1 VEKTMRTIA
10 KKKWERKT
18 EKTRKAVGVV
28 DFLLPLALPLLLL
41 LLVAEE

>member
-18 EKTRKAVGVV
+18 EKTRKAVDVV
-28 DFLLPLALPLLLL
+28 DFLLPLPLLLL